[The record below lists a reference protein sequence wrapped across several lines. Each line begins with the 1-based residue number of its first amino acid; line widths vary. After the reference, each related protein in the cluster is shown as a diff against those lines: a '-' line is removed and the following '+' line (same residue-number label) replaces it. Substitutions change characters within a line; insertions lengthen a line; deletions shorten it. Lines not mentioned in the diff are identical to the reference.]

1 VEETKQAVDGRHL
14 RSLQTRQKLLAAARL
29 VFLHEGF
36 QKATIS
42 QIIKRAH
49 TGYGTAYVHFA
60 GKDDLLI
67 VLMEDVM
74 AEFYAIAELP
84 FRPATRS
91 EAETMILRQTTMFL
105 EMAESQRNMLRVF
118 AEAIGISEAVRAK
131 WTEIREKFIQR
142 IAQDISFAQRRGL
155 ARAEV
160 NSELVAR
167 SWFFSH
173 EMYLWE
179 IVREQ
184 HKAPLEEIAQTLVAI
199 YTGGLYAQE
208 TPPGYS

>member
-1 VEETKQAVDGRHL
+1 MKHAVDGRHL
-14 RSLQTRQKLLAAARL
+14 RSLQTRQKLLDAARY
-29 VFLHEGF
+29 VFLREGF

-42 QIIKRAH
+42 QMIKRANI
-49 TGYGTAYVHFA
+49 GYGTAYVHFT

-84 FRPATRS
+84 FQPATRP
-91 EAETMILRQTTMFL
+91 EAEAMILRQTTMFL
-105 EMAESQRNMLRVF
+105 EMAESQRNMLQVF
-118 AEAIGISEAVRAK
+118 AEAIGISEAVHAK
-131 WTEIREKFIQR
+131 WAEIREKFIQR
-142 IAQDISFAQRRGL
+142 IAQDIAYSQRRGL
-155 ARAEV
+155 ARTDV

-179 IVREQ
+179 IVRKQ
-184 HKAPLEEIAQTLVAI
+184 HKAPLDEIAQTLVAI
-199 YTGGLYAQE
+199 YTGGLYA
-208 TPPGYS
+208 